1 MFIIYDLIFLIFVLV
16 YLPAYLFR
24 RRFHRGF
31 ARRLGILP
39 PGLNLKRP
47 IWIHA
52 VSVGE
57 AVTIKGLIEE
67 LRKIFPG
74 KNFVIS
80 TVTPTG
86 NKIAVRLAGEG
97 DFVTYLPFDLSF
109 IVKKLIKRINP
120 ALFVIAETEIWPNLI
135 CALHTC
141 GVPVVTVNG
150 RISDGSFKGYLAIKF
165 LLKPILDKVSL
176 FCMQSERDAA
186 RLSRLGV
193 AQDKIKITGNMKF
206 DTAGFRMEA
215 AQLIRCRQALGLGH
229 SDKLLVCG
237 STHRREEEIL
247 LQLYRR
253 LAQDFLGLK
262 LLIAPRHPE
271 RAGEIEGL
279 IVKYGFKPM
288 RLSRLD
294 RPLDLARGRQ
304 APSIQAPSIQASG
317 TVFILDSVG
326 QLVNY
331 YAVADIVFVGGSL
344 VNKGGHNILEP
355 AFLEKPILFGPHMS
369 NFHDIACLFIKTD
382 AAIAVANQEE
392 LENNIESL
400 LSDPR
405 RCLELGSRARGVILQ
420 NQGAT
425 IRNAQNLTQFCGI
438 IG

>member
-1 MFIIYDLIFLIFVLV
+1 MFIIYDLIFLVFVLV
-16 YLPAYLFR
+16 SLPVYLFR

-31 ARRLGILP
+31 SRRLGLLP
-39 PGLNLKRP
+39 RGLKLERP

-57 AVTIKGLIEE
+57 AVTVKGLIEE

-74 KNFVIS
+74 RSFVIS

-86 NKIAVRLAGEG
+86 NKIAARLAGEG

-120 ALFVIAETEIWPNLI
+120 ALFIIAETEIWPNLI
-135 CALHTC
+135 CALYAY
-141 GVPVVTVNG
+141 GIPVVTVNG
-150 RISDGSFKGYLAIKF
+150 RISDNSFKGYLAIKF
-165 LLKPILDKVSL
+165 LLKPILEKVSL

-193 AQDKIKITGNMKF
+193 PQDKIKITGNMKF
-206 DTAGFRMEA
+206 DTAGARIEA
-215 AQLIRCRQALGLGH
+215 TQLISCRKALGLGD

-247 LQLYRR
+247 LQLYCR

-271 RAGEIEGL
+271 RSGEIEGL
-279 IVKYGFKPM
+279 IAKYGFNPV

-294 RPLDLARGRQ
+294 WPLDVARGRR
-304 APSIQAPSIQASG
+304 ASGIQASG
-317 TVFILDSVG
+317 AVFILDSVG

-382 AAIAVANQEE
+382 AAIAVANQRE
-392 LENNIESL
+392 LEKKIAGL

-405 RCLELGSRARGVILQ
+405 RCLELGSRARGAILQ

-425 IRNAQNLTQFCGI
+425 IRNAQHLAQFCDI
-438 IG
+438 II

>member
-1 MFIIYDLIFLIFVLV
+1 MFIIYDLIFLIFALV
-16 YLPAYLFR
+16 SLPAYLFR

-39 PGLNLKRP
+39 PGLKLERP

-57 AVTIKGLIEE
+57 AVTIKGLVEE

-74 KNFVIS
+74 KRFVIS

-86 NKIAVRLAGEG
+86 NKIAVRIAGEG

-135 CALHTC
+135 CALHAAR
-141 GVPVVTVNG
+141 VAVVTVNG
-150 RISDGSFKGYLAIKF
+150 RISDGSLKGYLAIKF

-206 DTAGFRMEA
+206 DAAGFRMEA

-237 STHRREEEIL
+237 STHRHEEEAL
-247 LQLYRR
+247 LQVYSR
-253 LAQDFLGLK
+253 LAQAFSGLK

-288 RLSRLD
+288 MLSRLD
-294 RPLDLARGRQ
+294 QQ
-304 APSIQAPSIQASG
+304 ASSIQAPKA
-317 TVFILDSVG
+317 VFILDSVG

-355 AFLEKPILFGPHMS
+355 AFLEKPILFGPYMS
-369 NFHDIACLFIKTD
+369 NFHDIACLFMKTD
-382 AAIAVANQEE
+382 AAIAVANQGE
-392 LENNIESL
+392 LEKNIEGL

-405 RCLELGSRARGVILQ
+405 RCLELGSRARGVLLQ

-425 IRNAQNLTQFCGI
+425 IRNAQNLAQFCGI
-438 IG
+438 IE